1 MFTLNFKANPAH
13 TNNHFTLLPLT
24 SSQEFSD
31 IGRGGGRA
39 MLRKEIALR
48 HTAALVQHTFT
59 ELLPAPLA
67 PAHADYSASAA
78 QVRLKPREPVTF
90 HCESC

>member
-1 MFTLNFKANPAH
+1 
-13 TNNHFTLLPLT
+13 
-24 SSQEFSD
+24 
-31 IGRGGGRA
+31 